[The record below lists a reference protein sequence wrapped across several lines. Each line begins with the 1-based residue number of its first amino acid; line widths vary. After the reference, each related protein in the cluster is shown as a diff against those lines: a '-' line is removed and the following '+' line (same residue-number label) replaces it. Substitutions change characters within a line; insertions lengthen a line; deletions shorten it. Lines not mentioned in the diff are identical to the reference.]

1 MLDACTHT
9 RSLMNSSQSVKSL
22 CSECE
27 GERENI
33 PFKLLPYLAKV
44 HPLPGRLHAGGGTF
58 MDTEYG
64 PGEVASVLISSP
76 VGLPSSVSLLRCVC
90 VGVCGEGGGEGGRE
104 RKEERNV
111 KFYLCMKVE

>member
-1 MLDACTHT
+1 M
-9 RSLMNSSQSVKSL
+9 
-22 CSECE
+22 
-27 GERENI
+27 
-33 PFKLLPYLAKV
+33 
-44 HPLPGRLHAGGGTF
+44 
-58 MDTEYG
+58 
-64 PGEVASVLISSP
+64 ASVLISSP